1 MGSGSYSRDDFI
13 SYTAS
18 RGISYDSS
26 TCKMADFTS
35 HQDIFKSRSVDPA
48 LNPMNVT
55 RECCDSAEHPNTK
68 PVILALDVTGSMGQ
82 AAVEVA
88 KSMNVIMTKLY
99 DQVDDI
105 QFMTMGIG
113 DFSYDHSPLQVSQ
126 FESDIRIVEQLDKI
140 YFEFGGGGNSFE
152 SYSAAWKFGLD
163 HTKLDC
169 FDKRGQK
176 GVIITLG
183 DERLNPYI
191 NRDAWNAIVGDS
203 LQADIETKNLYEEV
217 SKKFNIF
224 HINVDHKGFPMSG
237 IEESFKAIIPAQNY
251 FKCKIEDLDKTISN
265 IIIDSFT
272 NSSASSFVVN
282 ENPIPA
288 ATLKI
293 GKNENGEICW

>member
-1 MGSGSYSRDDFI
+1 MGSGSYSKDDFV
-13 SYTAS
+13 SYAAS
-18 RGISYDSS
+18 RGISYDAS
-26 TCKMADFTS
+26 TCKMADSTS

-48 LNPMNVT
+48 LNPMNVV

-82 AAVEVA
+82 AALEVA

-99 DQVDDI
+99 DQVSDI

-113 DFSYDHSPLQVSQ
+113 DFAYDRSPLQVSQ

-140 YFEFGGGGNSFE
+140 YFEWGGGGNSFE
-152 SYSAAWKFGLD
+152 SYTAAWKFGLD

-176 GVIITLG
+176 GLIITLG

-191 NRDAWNAIVGDS
+191 NREAWNAIVGDS

-217 SKKFNIF
+217 SKKFNVF
-224 HINVDHKGFPMSG
+224 HINVNHGTNWIDG
-237 IEESFKAIIPAQNY
+237 IENSFKAIIPPQNY
-251 FKCKIEDLDKTISN
+251 FECKINDLDKTISN
-265 IIIDSFT
+265 IIIDSFA
-272 NSSASSFVVN
+272 NSSSSFVVN
-282 ENPIPA
+282 ENPIP
-288 ATLKI
+288 TVHPII